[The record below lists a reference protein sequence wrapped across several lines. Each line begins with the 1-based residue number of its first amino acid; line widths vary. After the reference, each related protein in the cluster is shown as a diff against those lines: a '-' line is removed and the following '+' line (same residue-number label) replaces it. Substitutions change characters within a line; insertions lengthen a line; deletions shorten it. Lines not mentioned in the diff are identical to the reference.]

1 MISMLKKYTD
11 CKIFVGQN
19 GRIWI
24 DGDLDGQY
32 LAAKAIK
39 MIEENAQA
47 VGLTDLVKEFLEK
60 NTDRV

>member
-1 MISMLKKYTD
+1 MLKKYTD

-24 DGDLDGQY
+24 DGDLEGQY

-47 VGLTDLVKEFLEK
+47 VGLTDLIKEFLEK
-60 NTDRV
+60 NTDVV